1 MVTKYEI
8 AKAFLECQQKCDE
21 FYESLPQ
28 PIRDAFVENPINLA
42 HEQLQHLLLSEL
54 LTIEQLDDLYYFA
67 YESTPLVEWEGR
79 EFHTLES
86 YWQYCDQKAT
96 VEFVGNAIN

>member
-28 PIRDAFVENPINLA
+28 SIRDAFVENTLNLA
-42 HEQLQHLLLSEL
+42 HEELQHILLSQL
-54 LTIEQLDDLYYFA
+54 LSVEELDDLYYFA
-67 YESTPLVEWEGR
+67 YESNPRVEWEGR
-79 EFHTLES
+79 EFYTLES
-86 YWQYCDQKAT
+86 YWQYCDLKTT
-96 VEFVGNAIN
+96 VDFVGSKL

>member
-28 PIRDAFVENPINLA
+28 SLRDAFVENPLNLA
-42 HEQLQHLLLSEL
+42 HEELQHLLLSEL
-54 LTIEQLDDLYYFA
+54 LTLEQLDDLYYFA
-67 YESTPLVEWEGR
+67 YESNPRVEWEGK
-79 EFHTLES
+79 EFYTLES
-86 YWQYCDQKAT
+86 YWQYCDSKT
-96 VEFVGNAIN
+96 TLNFVGSKL